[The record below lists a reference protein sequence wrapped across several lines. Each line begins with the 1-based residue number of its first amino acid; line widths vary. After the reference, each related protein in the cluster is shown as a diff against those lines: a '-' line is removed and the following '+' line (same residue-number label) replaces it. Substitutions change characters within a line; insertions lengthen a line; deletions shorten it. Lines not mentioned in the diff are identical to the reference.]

1 MFSILKKKFSNN
13 PTGSEFSQQFE
24 VIEQFIS
31 KHQNWYGNEIE
42 EEPAASAYRYLKE
55 LDGEPLKHAFWQV
68 IEKRYHFSTVGAPGS
83 NAHHFDNHN
92 WAKTMIYNRLL
103 LEMLK
108 RKPPFD
114 ENDFE
119 KLLGCF
125 HQTTNYTYPDWEL
138 LKETVRLLEKLYR
151 KSPAPELVK
160 QSLNHLLEASVV
172 FGKNS
177 VQYSDR
183 KENSAFRQRILDLIN
198 PPNSSGALPPI
209 HLIAHDDFG
218 INMNRF
224 LQQLPHEAQQCW
236 FALLHLLK
244 KTSGSQPT
252 AKFLKELKA
261 AALSI
266 PDIEKELTK
275 QIGFMA
281 NLDVKTEQIVHNYN
295 NPDIPDYVYQ
305 SHTWVVSGN
314 EPFAKGLV
322 WVASL
327 FSSNELAASLAK
339 LAERRFKK
347 YPGNGAICPSIGNA
361 ACYALARMDNPS
373 AVSYLSALKL
383 KPIQNNT
390 KTLIDK
396 LIGEAAARLGGTM
409 QELEDGN
416 VQDFGLVDGSRTFE
430 IGGYLAEIS
439 LQPTGKAALQWFNA
453 EGKML
458 KSAPGTLKTAHSEQL
473 KELKIV
479 FDLVLKTLAAQ
490 RQRLDRMYIEDR
502 TWKLS
507 NFENRF
513 LHHGLLGNLTKRLIW
528 HFQQGGQSS
537 VGFWRNGTWQ
547 TVNGEAIG
555 WLTPETTVR
564 LWHPC
569 TSSTEATLA
578 WREAIERWQIVQPFK
593 QAYREIYL
601 LTDAELTTVTY
612 SNRMAAHFVRQ
623 HQFAS
628 LARVR
633 GWTYTLLGAWDSPDA
648 GAAQIKMPAHKLR
661 AEFWAD
667 AQFDNQEYN
676 DTGIWNF
683 VVTDQVRFYNEHE
696 REPLRLLE
704 LPPIVFS
711 EIMRDADLFV
721 GVGSVGND
729 PTWNDKGDQRMQTYW
744 QSYSFGDL
752 GEMAK
757 TRKAILEKLLPK
769 LKIAKV
775 AEIRDK
781 FLIIKGTRRTYKI
794 HIGSTNILMEPNDQY
809 LCIVEKR
816 NPEKPDNL
824 LLPFEGDHGFSV
836 LLSKAFLLA
845 EDDKITDTTIL
856 SQLEGN

>member
-1 MFSILKKKFSNN
+1 
-13 PTGSEFSQQFE
+13 
-24 VIEQFIS
+24 
-31 KHQNWYGNEIE
+31 
-42 EEPAASAYRYLKE
+42 
-55 LDGEPLKHAFWQV
+55 
-68 IEKRYHFSTVGAPGS
+68 
-83 NAHHFDNHN
+83 
-92 WAKTMIYNRLL
+92 
-103 LEMLK
+103 
-108 RKPPFD
+108 
-114 ENDFE
+114 
-119 KLLGCF
+119 
-125 HQTTNYTYPDWEL
+125 
-138 LKETVRLLEKLYR
+138 
-151 KSPAPELVK
+151 
-160 QSLNHLLEASVV
+160 
-172 FGKNS
+172 
-177 VQYSDR
+177 
-183 KENSAFRQRILDLIN
+183 
-198 PPNSSGALPPI
+198 
-209 HLIAHDDFG
+209 
-218 INMNRF
+218 
-224 LQQLPHEAQQCW
+224 
-236 FALLHLLK
+236 
-244 KTSGSQPT
+244 
-252 AKFLKELKA
+252 
-261 AALSI
+261 
-266 PDIEKELTK
+266 
-275 QIGFMA
+275 
-281 NLDVKTEQIVHNYN
+281 
-295 NPDIPDYVYQ
+295 
-305 SHTWVVSGN
+305 
-314 EPFAKGLV
+314 
-322 WVASL
+322 
-327 FSSNELAASLAK
+327 
-339 LAERRFKK
+339 
-347 YPGNGAICPSIGNA
+347 
-361 ACYALARMDNPS
+361 
-373 AVSYLSALKL
+373 
-383 KPIQNNT
+383 
-390 KTLIDK
+390 
-396 LIGEAAARLGGTM
+396 
-409 QELEDGN
+409 
-416 VQDFGLVDGSRTFE
+416 
-430 IGGYLAEIS
+430 
-439 LQPTGKAALQWFNA
+439 
-453 EGKML
+453 ML